1 MKLKFQLLRNN
12 SQMVS
17 TGNFQSENFRT
28 RVLIMSSSVDHSVFI
43 KQIFDFH
50 GKSVDWSGAGSHS
63 AKSDFTVLQTSDVTE
78 AVHFKPTIVLISS
91 EIADT
96 DSAPVFSHITPGGV
110 LVYPQSLE
118 AVVEQA
124 NVYFRKLPYSP
135 TDLNEKGGTQ
145 YLNTDMGDLP
155 VSGIEARVLADLDGI
170 KLFCAQFGIMEEQFY
185 EALAELV

>member
-1 MKLKFQLLRNN
+1 MI
-12 SQMVS
+12 S
-17 TGNFQSENFRT
+17 TGNFQVENFRT
-28 RVLIMSSSVDHSVFI
+28 RVLILSSSVDHSVFI

-50 GKSVDWSGAGSHS
+50 GKSVDWFGADSYS
-63 AKSDFTVLQTSDVTE
+63 AQSDFTVLQTFDVAE

-91 EIADT
+91 EIEHADP
-96 DSAPVFSHITPGGV
+96 APVLSNITPGGV
-110 LVYPQSLE
+110 LVYPQSLD

-135 TDLNEKGGTQ
+135 TDLNEKGDTQ

-185 EALAELV
+185 EALAQLV